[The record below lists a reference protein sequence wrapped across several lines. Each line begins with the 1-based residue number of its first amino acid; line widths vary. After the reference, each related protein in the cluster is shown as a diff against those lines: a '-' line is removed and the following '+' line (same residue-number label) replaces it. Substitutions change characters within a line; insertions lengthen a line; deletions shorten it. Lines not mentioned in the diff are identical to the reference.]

1 MLLSFPHRF
10 YRKRSHSFFLLAP
23 LEVKFIKEQ
32 EFLSERKYGGG
43 KRERE
48 RKKEIFSNDSIATSV
63 LFVSDNL
70 TNAGETMSEQ
80 REKKKALTRIPRRE
94 LTTVRA

>member
-1 MLLSFPHRF
+1 M
-10 YRKRSHSFFLLAP
+10 A
-23 LEVKFIKEQ
+23 EEKE
-32 EFLSERKYGGG
+32 
-43 KRERE
+43 RERE

-80 REKKKALTRIPRRE
+80 REKKKP
-94 LTTVRA
+94 